1 MNPRSYSL
9 RRRRG
14 SALVTTMMLAM
25 ALMII
30 IASVLGYSLSERRLN
45 YREAMR
51 LEARNAAEAMAEYG
65 MAQVHDLMQHRYDMT
80 PTRFTSGEGSLVSPV
95 STGFF
100 NGSLVAQ
107 SGANAPELVIG
118 TVVPVTQSNTTSLYY
133 YSPTDPDNASDP
145 LKGCYAFRFDVK
157 VISKATVVPPTGGAG
172 APQTCY
178 MNETLSARASPL
190 FSRAIFYNMDLEI
203 APGPTMNIL
212 GATHT
217 NGNLYVKKQSSS
229 GLGLN
234 FVGPVTVA
242 KNLYATVK
250 QYLTN
255 VNGTTDDLSGYTD
268 NVYFSTA
275 AGGLTGIYGPPTTGA
290 TSIWRDQKWGTATEN
305 ATTDASFRSWASQ
318 TYSGNLQTILHGVL
332 PQVPPGISTYIE
344 DPTPADGIDQSV
356 NAAHQ
361 MIEPAMTNVAPNA
374 DSLFI
379 STDVESQKYATQ
391 CGIYIVVN
399 PTSTTRN
406 GHLPDGTLIS
416 VPARKY
422 RAFAHNT
429 AANSIYEIVLPGQ
442 PDYGANNATINVA
455 SNPNSPISAGWDPK
469 NTIITVRVNEI
480 TDLRRSTYNYRT
492 ISGNAA
498 KSPPRSATN
507 PYTPKQITLIDVDM
521 TALKMAID
529 KSLNG
534 LTTSSVYYTT
544 VPPDGTATNSA
555 LWTGFIYNNTT
566 GTGASALPPA
576 TALTAANQI
585 TNLAGGAWNGAIYIE
600 SIDAHQPAVFPLQ
613 PIPASTDQ
621 YAPLAAPPTTTL
633 TANSLYRNGPPTLIY
648 PAGGTAPTNE
658 PSGVRLINGR
668 GHVATYSGSDV
679 TIPKGLTIAT
689 NDACYVLGH
698 WNADGV
704 IDATTTVGNTTNSG
718 RFPDDS
724 SEQPCS
730 ICCDSITLLS
740 TPYYTNNGTTITQ
753 RNGWNDALSG
763 LRFTNST
770 TTWSASWA
778 TSAASNSNT
787 NDGNSY
793 APIGYGYLTAP
804 TVAITG
810 GGGSGAAATATI
822 SNGQITG
829 FTITNQGTGYTS
841 TPTVTITGGSG
852 TCPSSAQLPLS
863 FTLASQKITGIT
875 ISGAVA
881 YRSPYN
887 MTSGYMGSP
896 VNYKFE
902 AADVEISA
910 AFMAGIVISNKDNNL
925 QNSGSAN
932 NYPRFVEEWANDPQS
947 LGLGQRTV
955 AIRGSI
961 VAMYES
967 RAATEPWN
975 WRVMNAPV
983 RLWGFNNLFATGHFP
998 PLTPIVMDYRR
1009 VDFNDIT
1016 QSQYNSYKSSWG
1028 L

>member
-1 MNPRSYSL
+1 
-9 RRRRG
+9 
-14 SALVTTMMLAM
+14 MMLAM
-25 ALMII
+25 ALMVI

-45 YREAMR
+45 YRENMR

-65 MAQVHDLMQHRYDMT
+65 MAQVHDIMQHRYDMT
-80 PTRFTSGEGSLVSPV
+80 PTRFTSTEGTVVSPV
-95 STGFF
+95 TTGFF

-107 SGANAPELVIG
+107 SGANAPELIIG
-118 TVVPVTQSNTTSLYY
+118 TVVPITQSSTSSLYY
-133 YSPTDPDNASDP
+133 YSATDPDNANDP

-157 VISKATVVPPTGGAG
+157 VIAKATVVPPTGGAG

-217 NGNLYVKKQSSS
+217 NGNMYVKKQSST

-290 TSIWRDQKWGTATEN
+290 TSIWRDQKWGNATEN

-318 TYSGNLQTILHGVL
+318 TYGGNLQTILHGVQA
-332 PQVPPGISTYIE
+332 QVPPGISTYVE
-344 DPTPADGIDQSV
+344 DATPANGQDNSV

-374 DSLFI
+374 DSLY
-379 STDVESQKYATQ
+379 SSADVESQKYATQ

-406 GHLPDGTLIS
+406 GHMPDGTLIS
-416 VPARKY
+416 VPSHKY

-429 AANSIYEIVLPGQ
+429 TANSIYEIVLPGQ
-442 PDYGANNATINVA
+442 PDYGTNNATINVA
-455 SNPNSPISAGWDPK
+455 ANANSPISVGWDAK

-544 VPPDGTATNSA
+544 VPADGTSTGSTA
-555 LWTGFIYNNTT
+555 WTGFIYNNTT
-566 GTGASALPPA
+566 GTGASVLPTA
-576 TALTAANQI
+576 TALTGANQI
-585 TNLAGGAWNGAIYIE
+585 TNLAGGAWNGGIYIE
-600 SIDAHQPAVFPLQ
+600 SIDAHQPAVQSDFV
-613 PIPASTDQ
+613 
-621 YAPLAAPPTTTL
+621 
-633 TANSLYRNGPPTLIY
+633 TANPLYRNGAPTLLY

-668 GHVATYSGSDV
+668 GHVATYSGSDA

-689 NDACYVLGH
+689 NDACYILGH

-704 IDATTTVGNTTNSG
+704 IDSTTTVGNTTNSG
-718 RFPDDS
+718 RFPDDAA
-724 SEQPCS
+724 EQPCS
-730 ICCDSITLLS
+730 ICCDAITILS

-753 RNGWNDALSG
+753 RNGWNDALSALYYG
-763 LRFTNST
+763 TGTYT
-770 TTWSASWA
+770 TSWA
-778 TSAASNSNT
+778 TTAPSNSNT
-787 NDGNSY
+787 ADGSNTSTSPRRIPY
-793 APIGYGYLTAP
+793 DITSP
-804 TVAITG
+804 TF
-810 GGGSGAAATATI
+810 GAART
-822 SNGQITG
+822 
-829 FTITNQGTGYTS
+829 
-841 TPTVTITGGSG
+841 
-852 TCPSSAQLPLS
+852 
-863 FTLASQKITGIT
+863 
-875 ISGAVA
+875 
-881 YRSPYN
+881 
-887 MTSGYMGSP
+887 
-896 VNYKFE
+896 YKFE
-902 AADVEISA
+902 AADIEISA

-932 NYPRFVEEWANDPQS
+932 NYPRFEEEWANDPQS
-947 LGLGQRTV
+947 LGLAQRTV

-975 WRVMNAPV
+975 WRIMNAPV

-1009 VDFNDIT
+1009 VNFNDIT
-1016 QSQYNSYKSSWG
+1016 QSLYNSYVSVSCG
-1028 L
+1028 AS